1 MHAIHTEYQ
10 YLSNNTIQYQEL
22 RELTKLKKEG
32 HDASFIVRKEELDLG
47 TTESSK
53 AELKGAS
60 GRPKTRID
68 KLLQDS
74 AIVKDKGDTA
84 KEVELRFL
92 MNPVCLEP
100 SDNDPKRV
108 GKVVCKRTKLEGE
121 PFQQKP
127 IQTDETETL
136 DADLVLVS
144 IGYKG
149 MPLDGTEQEL
159 FDNQKNT
166 VANEHGKV
174 VGDNNLFVSGWIK
187 RGPSGIIGTNIG
199 DAKDTVASIMKFI
212 NTQQD
217 VTSQNKKGRTG
228 LTDLLQNQ
236 DGADAI
242 SWDKFQKIEEA
253 EKEGNRLRSD
263 AQPRE
268 KILSIEEMIKASS

>member
-1 MHAIHTEYQ
+1 
-10 YLSNNTIQYQEL
+10 L

-32 HDASFIVRKEELDLG
+32 HDTTFIVRKEELDLG
-47 TTESSK
+47 MTESSK

-92 MNPVCLEP
+92 MNPISLEP
-100 SDNDPKRV
+100 SDKDPKRV

-149 MPLDGTEQEL
+149 MPLEGTEEEL
-159 FDNQKNT
+159 FDNHKNT

-174 VGDNNLFVSGWIK
+174 AGDNNLFVSGWIK

-199 DAKDTVASIMKFI
+199 DAKDTVTSIMQFI

-217 VTSQNKKGRTG
+217 ITSQNKKGRAG
-228 LTDLLQNQ
+228 LTDLLHNQ
-236 DGADAI
+236 DGVDAI
-242 SWDKFQKIEEA
+242 SWDQFRKINEA
-253 EKEGNRLRSD
+253 ETNCNRRSD

-268 KILSIEEMIKASS
+268 KILSIEEMLKVTS

>member
-1 MHAIHTEYQ
+1 M
-10 YLSNNTIQYQEL
+10 

-32 HDASFIVRKEELDLG
+32 HNASFIVRKDELDLG
-47 TTESSK
+47 MTESSK

-74 AIVKDKGDTA
+74 AIVKDKRDTA
-84 KEVELRFL
+84 KEVELRIL
-92 MNPVCLEP
+92 MNPISLEP
-100 SDNDPKRV
+100 NNINSERV
-108 GKVVCKRTKLEGE
+108 GQVVCKRTKLEGE

-149 MPLDGTEQEL
+149 MPLEGSEEL

-174 VGDNNLFVSGWIK
+174 AGDNNLFVSGWIK

-199 DAKDTVASIMKFI
+199 DAKDTVASIMQFI

-217 VTSQNKKGRTG
+217 VSTQNKKGRAG

-236 DGADAI
+236 DGVDAI
-242 SWDKFQKIEEA
+242 SWDQFQKIEEA
-253 EKEGNRLRSD
+253 ETNCNRLRSG

-268 KILSIEEMIKASS
+268 KILSIEEMIRASS

>member
-1 MHAIHTEYQ
+1 M
-10 YLSNNTIQYQEL
+10 

-32 HDASFIVRKEELDLG
+32 HDASFIVRKDELDLG
-47 TTESSK
+47 MTESSK

-60 GRPKTRID
+60 GRPKTRMD

-74 AIVKDKGDTA
+74 AIVKDKGDMA
-84 KEVELRFL
+84 KQVELRFL
-92 MNPVCLEP
+92 MNPIGLEP
-100 SDNDPKRV
+100 SDTNSERV

-149 MPLDGTEQEL
+149 IPLDGTEEL
-159 FDNQKNT
+159 FDNQKST

-174 VGDNNLFVSGWIK
+174 AGDNNLFVSGWIK

-199 DAKDTVASIMKFI
+199 DANDTVASIMQFI

-217 VTSQNKKGRTG
+217 VSTQNKKGRVG
-228 LTDLLQNQ
+228 LTDLLHTQ
-236 DGADAI
+236 DGVDAI
-242 SWDKFQKIEEA
+242 SWDQFQSIDEA
-253 EKEGNRLRSD
+253 EREENRLRSD

>member
-1 MHAIHTEYQ
+1 M
-10 YLSNNTIQYQEL
+10 
-22 RELTKLKKEG
+22 
-32 HDASFIVRKEELDLG
+32 
-47 TTESSK
+47 TESSK

-74 AIVKDKGDTA
+74 AIVKDKGDCTA
-84 KEVELRFL
+84 KQVELRFL
-92 MNPVCLEP
+92 MNPISLEP
-100 SDNDPKRV
+100 SDKNPERV
-108 GKVVCKRTKLEGE
+108 GQVVCKRTKLEGE

-149 MPLDGTEQEL
+149 MPLDGTEEEL
-159 FDNQKNT
+159 FDNHKNT
-166 VANEHGKV
+166 VANDHGQV
-174 VGDNNLFVSGWIK
+174 AGDNNLFVSGWIK

-199 DAKDTVASIMKFI
+199 DAKDTVASIMQFI

-217 VTSQNKKGRTG
+217 VSTQNKKGRAG

-236 DGADAI
+236 DGVDTI
-242 SWDKFQKIEEA
+242 SWDQFCKINEA
-253 EKEGNRLRSD
+253 ETNCKRLRSD

-268 KILSIEEMIKASS
+268 KILSIDEMRKASS